1 MHPPGRPNRESLRLI
16 AKVWARRGTGALLS
30 PAGRAILVQGEP
42 KDDHSLSLAVAA
54 MYEEAVTFSPRDLF
68 AGGARLVGPE
78 LWLAASRR
86 ANLVG
91 VRERMDHALVERP
104 GAHGIGRLPLS
115 DDTRAVL
122 AQENSPRHTLADL
135 VASAKAD
142 PIVVASD
149 ISVLVVLGLHKLRRA
164 ASGGGRPAARAIVQT
179 PVRDA
184 SFDSRQGD
192 RAVQRLNREWAN
204 IEHADDYTVVGVSQQ
219 MPEEV
224 VQRACERMLGRYS
237 RLAEDERLPTEAREL
252 AGAIHQRVSD
262 AVVRLRQGRGTRH
275 NRLTSSEPLA
285 AGLSFV
291 NQGDWTR
298 AVKCFNMARHKNP
311 NNADAVAWLAWSV
324 FNDPTLPQVK
334 RRKKA
339 RDLLALSE
347 TLDFGSSVV
356 TFLAARLDYAEGDLV
371 RAWNRLDGL
380 VTRDA
385 DNREARE
392 WLVRVQK
399 EIKHRK

>member
-1 MHPPGRPNRESLRLI
+1 
-16 AKVWARRGTGALLS
+16 
-30 PAGRAILVQGEP
+30 
-42 KDDHSLSLAVAA
+42 
-54 MYEEAVTFSPRDLF
+54 
-68 AGGARLVGPE
+68 
-78 LWLAASRR
+78 
-86 ANLVG
+86 
-91 VRERMDHALVERP
+91 MDHALVERP
-104 GAHGIGRLPLS
+104 GARGIGRLPLA

-164 ASGGGRPAARAIVQT
+164 ASGGARPATRTVVKPTAR
-179 PVRDA
+179 
-184 SFDSRQGD
+184 DSGFNARQGD
-192 RAVQRLNREWAN
+192 RAVQRLKREWAN
-204 IEHADDYTVVGVSQQ
+204 IEHADDYTVVGVSRQ

-237 RLAEDERLPTEAREL
+237 RLAEDDRLPTEAREL
-252 AGAIHQRVSD
+252 AGRIHTRVSD
-262 AVVRLRQGRGTRH
+262 AVIRLRQGRGTRH
-275 NRLTSSEPLA
+275 VRVSNSEPLA

-291 NQGDWTR
+291 DQGDWTR

-311 NNADAVAWLAWSV
+311 NSAAAVAWLAWAV
-324 FNDPTLPQVK
+324 FNDPTLPHVK

-339 RDLLALSE
+339 GDLMGLAE
-347 TLDFGSSVV
+347 TLDFGSGVV

-380 VTRDA
+380 VTRDP